1 MTATACQR
9 AECQRLARA
18 IWAEREKGFPRFVQQ
33 TWEQGT
39 QLARDT
45 TLIQAAR
52 SLGLLPALA
61 AAARQGGDVEQAPG
75 ETPQSGAE
83 SATPNPSNPIPPI
96 QCEERS

>member
-61 AAARQGGDVEQAPG
+61 AAARQGGDVEQAPSPMG
-75 ETPQSGAE
+75 
-83 SATPNPSNPIPPI
+83 SAVPKADAQKEPPHDP
-96 QCEERS
+96 R